1 MVRDYKC
8 TKCNFSATRK
18 SNFMVHL
25 KRVHEKIKDFEC
37 GACSFSAYTKGQV
50 NFHMKVKHLNFA
62 KSFKCQMC
70 DYCTDV
76 RASLENHKKSSHREK
91 DQVDLMCME
100 CNRGFVLKSNLI
112 FHVKHVHH
120 KLRPFHCEL
129 CDGKS
134 FSTNEVLSRGSV

>member
-1 MVRDYKC
+1 
-8 TKCNFSATRK
+8 
-18 SNFMVHL
+18 
-25 KRVHEKIKDFEC
+25 
-37 GACSFSAYTKGQV
+37 
-50 NFHMKVKHLNFA
+50 MK
-62 KSFKCQMC
+62 
-70 DYCTDV
+70 TT
-76 RASLENHKKSSHREK
+76 KKSSHREK

-134 FSTNEVLSRGSV
+134 FSTNVVLSRHIKSVHYQERDMICTYCEKTFSRDLARHAKDVHLLAHQFKCDECEKIYSQKTTLSSHRRQVHTKERNHKCPECDEAFF